1 MTETL
6 FDVAETLQAK
16 AAKVLRVLGD
26 SNRIRIVELL
36 RGGEMCQCD
45 IIPLIGQS
53 QPTVSRH
60 LNLLEEIGV
69 LISRRDGVRMLYHI
83 SDPKVL
89 EIIDHATTLIKTQ
102 AH

>member
-6 FDVAETLQAK
+6 FNMVEELQEK
-16 AAKVLRVLGD
+16 AAKVLKVLGD
-26 SNRIRIVELL
+26 PNRIKIVELL
-36 RGGEMCQCD
+36 RDGEMCQCD

-60 LNLLEEIGV
+60 LSLLEENGV
-69 LISRRDGVRMLYHI
+69 LISRKDGVRMLYQI

-89 EIIDHATTLIKTQ
+89 EIIDHATSLI
-102 AH
+102 